1 MPQSIYTSLTREAQS
16 CPGFSAP
23 VERVCIGQVW
33 TLVRVNG
40 HTGLCMTPQAY
51 SRTLS
56 WPGDLCGRPA
66 SELIAW
72 LDSWQPFETTLAVA
86 TLNAVLRGSSDYAP
100 MLANARPLGG
110 GNLAV
115 FSAMRERLGKGPVT
129 VIGRYPGLDDVL
141 EGLDYHCIERNPGV
155 NDLPDQAAETVL
167 PQSRWAF
174 VTASALA
181 NRTLPRLLA
190 LCRKPDT
197 LLMGPSLPWSRQWF
211 DLGCDYLAG
220 VEVLDEERLWSTA
233 MEGGGVRIF
242 QGCVGYRLLS
252 SEGSLQ

>member
-1 MPQSIYTSLTREAQS
+1 MPQPIYNSLTREAEA
-16 CPGFSAP
+16 CPGFYAP

-33 TLVRVNG
+33 TLVQVRG
-40 HTGLCMTPQAY
+40 QTGLCMTPQSY

-56 WPGDLCGRPA
+56 WSGELCGRPA

-86 TLNAVLRGSSDYAP
+86 ALNAVLRGSDEYSSLMADS
-100 MLANARPLGG
+100 RPLGG

-115 FSAMRERLGKGPVT
+115 FRAMRERLGKGKIS

-141 EGLDYHCIERNPGV
+141 DGLDYVCIERNPTEQ
-155 NDLPDQAAETVL
+155 DLPDQAAESIL

-181 NRTLPRLLA
+181 NRTLPRLLQ
-190 LCRKPDT
+190 LCREPST
-197 LLMGPSLPWSRQWF
+197 MLMGPSLPWSRQWF

-220 VEVLDEERLWSTA
+220 VEVVDQDKLWNTA

-242 QGCVGYRLLS
+242 QGGVAYRLLARKGVC
-252 SEGSLQ
+252 E